1 MAALGLTAPPLKF
14 LIPAEATQLVVG
26 RNGAGVKEIIAA
38 SGANL
43 IVAQQPL
50 GGPGASPHVQG
61 TRIVS
66 AHGSIDSVVSAA
78 RIVLERI
85 YGS

>member
-1 MAALGLTAPPLKF
+1 M
-14 LIPAEATQLVVG
+14 G
-26 RNGAGVKEIIAA
+26 RNGGGIKEIHSL

-61 TRIVS
+61 TRIVA
-66 AHGSIDSVVSAA
+66 AHGAIDAAVEAA
-78 RIVLERI
+78 RICLERI
-85 YGS
+85 YGA